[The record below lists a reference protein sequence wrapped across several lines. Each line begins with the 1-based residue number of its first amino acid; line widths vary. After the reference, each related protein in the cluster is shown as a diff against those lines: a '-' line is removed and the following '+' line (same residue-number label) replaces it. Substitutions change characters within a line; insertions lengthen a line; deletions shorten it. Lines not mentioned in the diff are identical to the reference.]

1 MPEHELQSVKLEV
14 GLLKNEV
21 EVRGKQIET
30 LLQKLDLTT
39 DKLQQLTVQII
50 KLNTRQEDYLRN
62 SSNMTDEFKILHTRI
77 GDLHDKQLA
86 ANKEIEDRL
95 DRLDQ
100 YKSKLMGMIIVV
112 GGVVGTII
120 IPINLDLYWSKRSS
134 RSSISL
140 FAANCLPGRS
150 PIHV

>member
-21 EVRGKQIET
+21 EVRGRQIET

-50 KLNTRQEDYLRN
+50 KLNTRQEDYLRH
-62 SSNMTDEFKILHTRI
+62 SSSMRDEFKILHTRI

-86 ANKEIEDRL
+86 ANKEIEERIDH
-95 DRLDQ
+95 LDQ

-112 GGVVGTII
+112 GGVVGTIVATVVSHFVK
-120 IPINLDLYWSKRSS
+120 D
-134 RSSISL
+134 
-140 FAANCLPGRS
+140 
-150 PIHV
+150 

>member
-50 KLNTRQEDYLRN
+50 QLNTRQEDYLRH
-62 SSNMTDEFKILHTRI
+62 SSSMTDEFKILHTRI

-86 ANKEIEDRL
+86 AQKDIEQRL

-112 GGVVGTII
+112 GGVVGTIVATA
-120 IPINLDLYWSKRSS
+120 
-134 RSSISL
+134 ISVFL
-140 FAANCLPGRS
+140 KD
-150 PIHV
+150 

>member
-21 EVRGKQIET
+21 EVRGRQIET

-50 KLNTRQEDYLRN
+50 KLNTRQEDYLRH
-62 SSNMTDEFKILHTRI
+62 SSSMNDEFKLLHTRI
-77 GDLHDKQLA
+77 GDLHDKNLVMY
-86 ANKEIEDRL
+86 KEIEGRL
-95 DRLDQ
+95 DHLDQ

-112 GGVVGTII
+112 GGVVGTIVATA
-120 IPINLDLYWSKRSS
+120 LAHFKD
-134 RSSISL
+134 
-140 FAANCLPGRS
+140 
-150 PIHV
+150 

>member
-1 MPEHELQSVKLEV
+1 MAAEELQSVKLEV

-30 LLQKLDLTT
+30 LLQKLDLTA

-62 SSNMTDEFKILHTRI
+62 SSSMTDEFKILHTRI

-86 ANKEIEDRL
+86 ANKEIEQRL

-112 GGVVGTII
+112 GGVVGTIVATA
-120 IPINLDLYWSKRSS
+120 
-134 RSSISL
+134 ISVFL
-140 FAANCLPGRS
+140 KD
-150 PIHV
+150 

>member
-50 KLNTRQEDYLRN
+50 KLNTRQEDYLRH
-62 SSNMTDEFKILHTRI
+62 SSNMNDEFKLLHTRI
-77 GDLHDKQLA
+77 GDLHDKNLVMY
-86 ANKEIEDRL
+86 KEIEGRL
-95 DRLDQ
+95 DHLDQ

-112 GGVVGTII
+112 GGVVGTIVATAVAHFK
-120 IPINLDLYWSKRSS
+120 D
-134 RSSISL
+134 
-140 FAANCLPGRS
+140 
-150 PIHV
+150 

>member
-14 GLLKNEV
+14 GLLKSEV
-21 EVRGKQIET
+21 EVRGRQIET

-50 KLNTRQEDYLRN
+50 KLNTRQEDYLRHT
-62 SSNMTDEFKILHTRI
+62 SSMNDEFKLLHTRI

-95 DRLDQ
+95 DHLDQ

-112 GGVVGTII
+112 GGVVGTIVATA
-120 IPINLDLYWSKRSS
+120 
-134 RSSISL
+134 ISVFL
-140 FAANCLPGRS
+140 KD
-150 PIHV
+150 

>member
-1 MPEHELQSVKLEV
+1 MPEELQSVKLEV

-21 EVRGKQIET
+21 EVRGRQIET

-62 SSNMTDEFKILHTRI
+62 SSSMTDEFKILHTRI

-86 ANKEIEDRL
+86 ANKEIEQRL

-112 GGVVGTII
+112 GGVVGTIVATA
-120 IPINLDLYWSKRSS
+120 
-134 RSSISL
+134 ISMFL
-140 FAANCLPGRS
+140 KD
-150 PIHV
+150 

>member
-14 GLLKNEV
+14 GLLKSEV
-21 EVRGKQIET
+21 ETRGKQVEV

-39 DKLQQLTVQII
+39 DKLQQLTVQIT
-50 KLNTRQEDYLRN
+50 KLNTRQEEYLRD
-62 SSNMTDEFKILHTRI
+62 SSNMNDEFKLLHTRI

-86 ANKEIEDRL
+86 AQKEIEQRL

-112 GGVVGTII
+112 GGVVGTIVATA
-120 IPINLDLYWSKRSS
+120 
-134 RSSISL
+134 ISVFL
-140 FAANCLPGRS
+140 KD
-150 PIHV
+150 

>member
-1 MPEHELQSVKLEV
+1 MAEEELQTVKLEV

-21 EVRGKQIET
+21 EARGKQVEV

-50 KLNTRQEDYLRN
+50 KLNTRQEDYLRH
-62 SSNMTDEFKILHTRI
+62 SSTMTDEFKILHTRI

-86 ANKEIEDRL
+86 ANKEIEERIDH
-95 DRLDQ
+95 LDQ

-112 GGVVGTII
+112 GGVVGTIVATVVSHFVK
-120 IPINLDLYWSKRSS
+120 D
-134 RSSISL
+134 
-140 FAANCLPGRS
+140 
-150 PIHV
+150 